1 MLIFEILTKN
11 TQFLNFQIN
20 VSEKQ
25 LSTKISQK
33 HKKNENKNYSG
44 FVIHVK
50 LLNLTDEYLIYHVEL
65 SMLKSNMSNLASIN
79 EWDIFT
85 LFQVLKKFNF
95 GISKNN

>member
-33 HKKNENKNYSG
+33 HKNNENKNYSG

-50 LLNLTDEYLIYHVEL
+50 LLNLTDEYLPGI
-65 SMLKSNMSNLASIN
+65 LKTA
-79 EWDIFT
+79 
-85 LFQVLKKFNF
+85 
-95 GISKNN
+95 

>member
-1 MLIFEILTKN
+1 MHEFLGKYLINYLSLFRL
-11 TQFLNFQIN
+11 FGLNLALLIPKHYRFKFQLDPGYTTE
-20 VSEKQ
+20 S
-25 LSTKISQK
+25 
-33 HKKNENKNYSG
+33 
-44 FVIHVK
+44 K